1 MLRGISFSNVC
12 FFSFLFSIVVNPTK
26 LSEGLHYYEV
36 YGVDCKAPWRGPIF
50 RIPVTITKPMTV
62 KNHPPFISFSRM
74 SFLPGHFCPILYM
87 MI

>member
-62 KNHPPFISFSRM
+62 KNHPPFISFSSM
-74 SFLPGHFCPILYM
+74 SFVPGHFCLILYM